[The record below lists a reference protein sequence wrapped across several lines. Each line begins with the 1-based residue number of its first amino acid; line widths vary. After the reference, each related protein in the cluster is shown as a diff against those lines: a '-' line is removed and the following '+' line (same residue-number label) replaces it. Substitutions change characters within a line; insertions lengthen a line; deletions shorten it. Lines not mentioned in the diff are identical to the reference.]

1 MTHNYI
7 MDVFHTF
14 FDNIKSLPIRV
25 GSITPP
31 QINFLN
37 HFLSENTEIKNILET
52 GFHVGLSAAV
62 MMEARSDILVTSF
75 DIFWFDYTRRAKLI
89 LDIYYPGRNILI
101 AGNSINSIPTYL
113 KLNPT
118 YSPDF
123 IFIDGGHERPIP
135 FLDMYFLFKNIK
147 ENTWIMID
155 DYCEAHG
162 SQGVIEAVDN
172 FINSGVIKEVRKFKA
187 GDRGWILGRRS
198 DIPVPNSEYAENPEE
213 IMIQLKDT
221 ESHYP

>member
-1 MTHNYI
+1 
-7 MDVFHTF
+7 MDTLVTF
-14 FDNIKSLPIRV
+14 VEKINCLPIRV

-37 HFLSENTEIKNILET
+37 DFLSEHTEVKNILET

-62 MMEARSDILVTSF
+62 MMDVRPDILVTSF
-75 DIFWFDYTRRAKLI
+75 DIFWFDYTCRAKLL
-89 LDIYYPGRNILI
+89 LDIYYPGRNILL

-113 KLNPT
+113 KLNPS

-135 FLDMYFLFKNIK
+135 FLDMYILFKNIK
-147 ENTWIMID
+147 EDTWVMID

-162 SQGVIEAVDN
+162 TQGVNEAVDL
-172 FINSGVIKEVRKFKA
+172 FINSGILKEVRKFQA
-187 GDRGWILGRRS
+187 GDRGWVLGKRS
-198 DIPVPNSEYAENPEE
+198 DIPVPKSEYAENPEE
-213 IMIQLKDT
+213 IMTQLKDT